1 MELAIHD
8 IQAGWPFVIAIGVL
22 VGLAQSLFGLGGGVV
37 VVPLL
42 PLVFLMEP
50 RQAVASSLV
59 ALAPVALIN
68 SIRVIFRGEMDW
80 RRVLRIGPAA
90 MIGSSVAATYS
101 SYVEGRALIAGFGLA
116 TGWMAYHVF
125 FKTVGNRRSFAKP
138 WDFLAGLVA
147 GVASGFTGVST
158 GVVLLPYLNRIQ
170 ELALARVVPTSIGVI
185 ALSALASAFTF
196 AVENSAAST
205 GTTLF
210 SYEVVGL
217 LAIAAILT
225 SQVGLQFQSRV
236 PQRIKLA
243 VVGTLLI
250 GLTVRSL
257 LHVIGIA
264 SF

>member
-1 MELAIHD
+1 VD
-8 IQAGWPFVIAIGVL
+8 
-22 VGLAQSLFGLGGGVV
+22 
-37 VVPLL
+37 
-42 PLVFLMEP
+42 
-50 RQAVASSLV
+50 
-59 ALAPVALIN
+59 
-68 SIRVIFRGEMDW
+68 
-80 RRVLRIGPAA
+80 
-90 MIGSSVAATYS
+90 
-101 SYVEGRALIAGFGLA
+101 
-116 TGWMAYHVF
+116 
-125 FKTVGNRRSFAKP
+125 NRRSFAKA

-185 ALSALASAFTF
+185 ALSALASALTFTF
-196 AVENSAAST
+196 ENSADAS
-205 GTTLF
+205 GSTLF
-210 SYEVVGL
+210 SYKVVGL
-217 LAIAAILT
+217 LAIAAIST

-257 LHVIGIA
+257 LHVVGVA